1 MRSLL
6 VATAL
11 AAPLSAQ
18 VGVEATLLARTVQ
31 WGGSAVMAPFPGADV
46 TAGLAVGVSGATAT
60 MQQAATASDVF
71 VGWNLACVPPWI
83 GGATADVEI
92 RYVFT
97 APTPM
102 AATLALGWVTA
113 TTGNGSAQLVVDVHD
128 DGTIDAVGGGE
139 LPVGLGPSPLVVRV
153 RGRVAAS
160 GGTTTTWFTTWHWT
174 GTANAQFAMQLVPAH
189 AQVSPIVAAC
199 SGAAPVL
206 HVAPDFAGGLVLS
219 GQFAAADDVA
229 VWAFGFAPIAPVPLP
244 WSNGCVLAAAP
255 DVLAVDVVPASRRSS
270 WSLALPQ
277 PVRPLGFDVQLL
289 GVDLAPLQMQAG
301 AAVRVVAP

>member
-1 MRSLL
+1 MRAFL

-31 WGGSAVMAPFPGADV
+31 WGGSAVTAPFPGADV

-83 GGATADVEI
+83 GSATADVEI

-102 AATLALGWVTA
+102 AATLALGWSTA
-113 TTGNGSAQLVVDVHD
+113 TTDNGNAQLVVDVHD
-128 DGTIDAVGGGE
+128 DGTVDAVGGAV
-139 LPVGLGPSPLVVRV
+139 LSVSLGPSPLVVRV
-153 RGRVAAS
+153 RGLVAAS
-160 GGTTTTWFTTWHWT
+160 SGTTTTWFTTWHWT
-174 GTANAQFAMQLVPAH
+174 GTANAQLAMQLLPAH
-189 AQVSPIVAAC
+189 AQVQPIAAAC
-199 SGAAPVL
+199 SGASPVL
-206 HVAPDFAGGLVLS
+206 QAAADFAGGLALS

-229 VWAFGFAPIAPVPLP
+229 VWAFGFAPIGPVSLP
-244 WSNGCVLAAAP
+244 WSNGCVLAIAP
-255 DVLAVDVVPASRRSS
+255 DVLLIDAVPASRQWS
-270 WSLALPQ
+270 WSLALPPQ
-277 PVRPLGFDVQLL
+277 VRPLGFDVQLF
-289 GVDLAPLQMQAG
+289 GVDLAPVQMHAG

>member
-1 MRSLL
+1 MRALL
-6 VATAL
+6 FAAAL

-31 WGGSAVMAPFPGADV
+31 CGGSAVTAPSPGADV
-46 TAGLAVGVSGATAT
+46 TAGLAVGVSGATST
-60 MQQAATASDVF
+60 LQHAATTSDVF
-71 VGWNLACVPPWI
+71 VGWNLQCVPPWI
-83 GGATADVEI
+83 GSATADVEV

-102 AATLALGWVTA
+102 AATLALAWSTT
-113 TTGNGSAQLVVDVHD
+113 TTGNGNAQLVVDVHD
-128 DGTIDAVGGGE
+128 DGSIDAVGGGV
-139 LPVGLGPSPLVVRV
+139 LPVSLGPSPLVVRV

-174 GTANAQFAMQLVPAH
+174 GTANAQFAMQLLPAH
-189 AQVSPIVAAC
+189 AQVLPITAAC

-206 HVAPDFAGGLVLS
+206 QTTPDFAGGLALS
-219 GQFAAADDVA
+219 GQFAAADDIA
-229 VWAFGFAPIAPVPLP
+229 VWAFGFAPVGPLPLP
-244 WSNGCVLAAAP
+244 WSNGCVLAVAP
-255 DVLAVDVVPASRRSS
+255 DVLVIDAVPASRQWS
-270 WSLALPQ
+270 WSLALPPQ
-277 PVRPLGFDVQLL
+277 VRPLGFDVQLF